1 MAIIVQYDIFL
12 KYCQRGF
19 CPVFMIIQERTRYI
33 LLRNHKTTQKG
44 VYFEQGIECR
54 SQYFEGNI
62 TMIHTQKLKTITKHI
77 FSFFYCHLCTKN
89 KGKGNV

>member
-1 MAIIVQYDIFL
+1 MFHTYHIYNPIAIIVQYDIFL

-19 CPVFMIIQERTRYI
+19 CLIFVIEERARYI

-44 VYFEQGIECR
+44 VYLEQGIECI

-62 TMIHTQKLKTITKHI
+62 TMIHT
-77 FSFFYCHLCTKN
+77 N
-89 KGKGNV
+89 